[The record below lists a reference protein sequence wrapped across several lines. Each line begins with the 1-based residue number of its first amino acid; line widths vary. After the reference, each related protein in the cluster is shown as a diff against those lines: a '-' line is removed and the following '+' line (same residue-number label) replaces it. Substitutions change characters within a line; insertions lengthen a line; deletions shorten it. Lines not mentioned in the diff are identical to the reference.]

1 LKKITV
7 LVKKEIKVLSFEDI
21 KELEK
26 LLEKLLENNLLDEV
40 LIVDN
45 EIKVSDLPL
54 EYINES
60 LRDLSNLKER
70 TKKLEKEVFE
80 IKELLKEIIITL
92 KHLTFKEESKK

>member
-1 LKKITV
+1 MKKVTV
-7 LVKKEIKVLSFEDI
+7 IIKKELKLLSLEDV
-21 KELEK
+21 KDLEK

-40 LIVDN
+40 LILDN
-45 EIKVSDLPL
+45 EIKISNLPL

-80 IKELLKEIIITL
+80 IKELLREIIVTL
-92 KHLTFKEESKK
+92 KHLTFKEENKK

>member
-7 LVKKEIKVLSFEDI
+7 LVKKELKILNLDDLKD
-21 KELEK
+21 LER

-40 LIVDN
+40 LILDN
-45 EIKVSDLPL
+45 ETKISNLHL

-80 IKELLKEIIITL
+80 IKELLKEVIVTL
-92 KHLTFKEESKK
+92 KHLTFKEEK

>member
-1 LKKITV
+1 MKKITV

-45 EIKVSDLPL
+45 EIKISDLPL

>member
-1 LKKITV
+1 LKKVTV
-7 LVKKEIKVLSFEDI
+7 IIKKELKLLSLEDV
-21 KELEK
+21 KDLEK

-40 LIVDN
+40 LILDN
-45 EIKVSDLPL
+45 EIKISNLPL

-80 IKELLKEIIITL
+80 IKELLKEIIVTL
-92 KHLTFKEESKK
+92 KHLTFKEESKR

>member
-45 EIKVSDLPL
+45 EIKISDLPL

>member
-1 LKKITV
+1 MKKITV